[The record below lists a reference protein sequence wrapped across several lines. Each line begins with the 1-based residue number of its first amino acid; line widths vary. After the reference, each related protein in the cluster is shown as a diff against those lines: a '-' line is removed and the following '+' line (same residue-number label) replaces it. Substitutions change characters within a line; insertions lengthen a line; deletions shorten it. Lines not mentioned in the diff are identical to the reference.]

1 MIVTVFGS
9 ATAAEDGPLY
19 QQGRELGRLLAAAG
33 HTVCTGGYDGTMAA
47 VSRGAHERGGHVV
60 GVTMAAWARFSLR
73 ANAWVREEVAT
84 AGLLARLARLLES
97 DGFVALH
104 GGVGTL
110 TEVALAWQ
118 LLQAWELP
126 PAPLV
131 LVGAPWRA
139 VVDALA
145 QALVM
150 RAGDLELLT
159 LVDSPQ
165 EAFAALQRFDLAE
178 AQARRD
184 RVRAELLAAHGV
196 RG

>member
-1 MIVTVFGS
+1 MRITVFGS
-9 ATAAEDGPLY
+9 ASAADDGPLY
-19 QQGRELGRLLAAAG
+19 RHARELGRLLAAAG

-47 VSRGAHERGGHVV
+47 VSRGAHEHGGHVV
-60 GVTMAAWARFSLR
+60 GVTMAPWARFSLR
-73 ANAWVREEVAT
+73 ANPWVREEIAT
-84 AGLLARLARLLES
+84 SGLLARLGRLLES

-104 GGVGTL
+104 GGIGTL
-110 TEVALAWQ
+110 TEVTLAWQ

-131 LVGAPWRA
+131 LVGEAWRTI
-139 VVDALA
+139 VEVLA

-150 RAGDLELLT
+150 RPGDLDLLT

-165 EAFAALQRFDLAE
+165 AALAALQRFDMSE
-178 AQARRD
+178 AQARRAQ
-184 RVRAELLAAHGV
+184 VRAELLAAHGG